1 MTFTDDPIV
10 DKDASIY
17 SFFFLTSFQFNQEIP
32 FSNVGSLS
40 WAPKWVVQ
48 TRMDVDNKWKH
59 WFVWFDKNLFCYSTH
74 Y

>member
-10 DKDASIY
+10 DKDALIY

-40 WAPKWVVQ
+40 WAPK
-48 TRMDVDNKWKH
+48 
-59 WFVWFDKNLFCYSTH
+59 
-74 Y
+74 